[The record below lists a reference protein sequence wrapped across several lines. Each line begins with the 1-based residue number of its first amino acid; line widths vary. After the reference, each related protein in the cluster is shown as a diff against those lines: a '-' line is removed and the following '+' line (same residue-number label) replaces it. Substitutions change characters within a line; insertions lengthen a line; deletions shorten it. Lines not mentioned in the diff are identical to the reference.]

1 MNFIYILLYS
11 TLTVLLSPV
20 LACLSILDRYGMRQ
34 RLGQRPL
41 VPDGENG
48 PVVWF
53 HCASVGEATGLAA
66 VVSRFVERHPG
77 FAVLVTTTTET
88 GLAYVRQHVTQPR
101 YHGLAPLDAP
111 FIVRRV
117 FGRVRPRALIL
128 LEGELWP
135 GMLEAAAAHDCPVA
149 LVNGRMS
156 DRSLARNRFVKPLFR
171 HMLRRLAAVGVQ
183 HALDGE
189 RLIAYGADPE
199 RVRVTG
205 NVKFDLA
212 AEQTG
217 PGREALRRELG
228 LSASVPVIMAGCP
241 RPVEEERAVLAAFA
255 RVHERH
261 PEVRLIWAPRHL
273 NRVPEVEEM
282 LRGAGLAYAHRT
294 RQDTRDPD
302 HFDVIILD
310 TMGELSAMYAAADMA
325 FVGATLVPL
334 GGHNLL
340 EPAAC
345 SIPVLF
351 GPHTENVR
359 ASAAA
364 LLRTG
369 GGMVIRDG
377 DELARKWLELLED
390 PQKRARTGAAA
401 GRATRE
407 SSRAVDRTLD
417 LVDRWILDP
426 DLSSSG
432 PARYTSRYSSRYPSR
447 FPQGTPFVTRLMDP
461 RERTPGIRLMRTAL
475 LPPSLLMGMAV
486 RLRNCLYDKK
496 LLDSDRLSVPVISV
510 GALTAGG
517 AGKTPVVRF
526 LARRLKQAGYR
537 PAVLSRGYGR
547 NSRSTRAVAPGATWQ
562 EVGDEPAFLAS
573 ALPGVPVIVGP
584 SRTASGRLA
593 IDRYGADVL
602 LLDDGFQHRRTGR
615 EIDIVVHDAS
625 NRLSPGRL
633 LPAGPFREPAS
644 SLGRAHALVLTRTD
658 QAGSAIADTARIK
671 GEFPHLALIE
681 TVYHPAGLRRLVDD
695 GTLSSDDGTLSSDDG
710 TLPVEWLAGRNVL
723 VLCGI
728 ANPASFA
735 RTVADARARVTRVL
749 AYPDHHP
756 FTPSELDRAVSLAE
770 GSGTECI
777 VTTEKDASRIPPDH
791 AIVNHL
797 AALDIELRVT
807 SGENALEK
815 LLSTLDEAR

>member
-11 TLTVLLSPV
+11 ALTVLLSPV

-41 VPDGENG
+41 IDDDENR

-88 GLAYVRQHVTQPR
+88 GLAYVRQHVTQAR

-171 HMLRRLAAVGVQ
+171 HMLRRLAAAGVQ

-212 AEQTG
+212 AEQTD

-255 RVHERH
+255 HVHERH
-261 PEVRLIWAPRHL
+261 PEVKLIWAPRHL

-294 RQDTRDPD
+294 RQDTRDPV

-310 TMGELSAMYAAADMA
+310 TMGELAAMYAAADMA

-369 GGMVIRDG
+369 GGMIVRDG
-377 DELARKWLELLED
+377 DELARQWLELLED
-390 PQKRARTGAAA
+390 PRKRTQAGSAA
-401 GRATRE
+401 GQAVRE
-407 SSRAVDRTLD
+407 RTKAVDRTMD

-426 DLSSSG
+426 DLPGSG
-432 PARYTSRYSSRYPSR
+432 PARYPSR
-447 FPQGTPFVTRLMDP
+447 FPQGTPFITRLMDP
-461 RERTPGIRLMRTAL
+461 GERAPGIRLMRNAL

-486 RLRNCLYDKK
+486 RLRNWMYDKK
-496 LLDSDRLSVPVISV
+496 LLDSSRLSVPVISV

-517 AGKTPVVRF
+517 AGKTPVVRY

-573 ALPGVPVIVGP
+573 ALPDVPVIVGP

-625 NRLSPGRL
+625 NLLSPGRL

-658 QAGSAIADTARIK
+658 QAGSAVADTAHIK

-681 TVYHPAGLRRLVDD
+681 AVYDPEALRRLVDGRTLPED
-695 GTLSSDDGTLSSDDG
+695 GG
-710 TLPVEWLAGRNVL
+710 TLPSEGGTLPSDGRTLPPEWLAGRKVL

-756 FTPSELDRAVSLAE
+756 FTPSELDRAVSLAQR
-770 GSGTECI
+770 SGAECI
-777 VTTEKDASRIPPDH
+777 VTTEKDAVRIPPDH

-807 SGENALEK
+807 SGENTLEK
-815 LLSTLDEAR
+815 ILSTLDEAR